1 MMITWTAQGIEME
14 EFSKNLKTFRNARG
28 LNQNQVAALLS
39 VSPRV
44 YNRWE
49 RGSAVPRLDTLVR
62 LADIFNVT
70 LDELS
75 GRKEPQEHDE
85 IKVRNPKLHSLYR
98 ELDKLS
104 HEDQKA
110 LVILLDSLIKR
121 SQMGKLLTS

>member
-1 MMITWTAQGIEME
+1 MFENWLLQELEME
-14 EFSKNLKTFRNARG
+14 DFAKSLKIIRSERG

-49 RGSAVPRLDTLVR
+49 RGSALPRLDTLVR
-62 LADIFNVT
+62 LADILHVT
-70 LDELS
+70 LDELT
-75 GRKEPQEHDE
+75 GRSELEERDE
-85 IKVRNPKLHSLYR
+85 LKIKNPKLHRLYK

-104 HEDQKA
+104 QEDQHA
-110 LVILLDSLIKR
+110 LIILLDSLIKR